1 MAVKNTIHR
10 FIGFLSRKSHLRCRA
25 WTRYIPDAK
34 CQRGLYESHRQLI
47 KHCSSALGQSLKFA
61 SLPHSPDDSQSPLR
75 FTWQLIRGGFLFSY
89 NLPTSVLHQYKIK
102 NSFMCFNNHK
112 GEGLTLLLCLH
123 FGFFFLS
130 AFLRMSQ
137 PQISD
142 ADMLLF
148 YSLLHTCFTFIK
160 QFQ

>member
-1 MAVKNTIHR
+1 MAVKNTIHC
-10 FIGFLSRKSHLRCRA
+10 FIGFLSRKSHLKCRA
-25 WTRYIPDAK
+25 WTRYIPGAK

-75 FTWQLIRGGFLFSY
+75 FTWQLIRGDSY
-89 NLPTSVLHQYKIK
+89 SATICPLLCFTPKIK

-130 AFLRMSQ
+130 AFLRVSQ

-142 ADMLLF
+142 TDMLLF
-148 YSLLHTCFTFIK
+148 YSLRHTCFTFIK
-160 QFQ
+160 QIH